1 MDPLWY
7 ANKYGLMDSEVYDQ
21 LWNHCG
27 DEFLAKYDVRHK
39 PVVKEAKQKHKTKRP
54 PPPMGK
60 HANYVMAATLNQEL
74 HPIEDLKERKKR
86 ALELYHERV
95 LGISTPA
102 VPMAHNDNDEWT
114 AECTM
119 AYRKYLFSSSH
130 ALSQGWE
137 DLYIDDYSLFAPVST
152 LEDEYMTDY
161 MNRDDVKVALNVK
174 ETPIDKWP
182 FPKAGFD
189 YTKEYNACNWQE
201 HILFPNI
208 SMVDIY
214 MDIVPK
220 LERTW
225 IYNGNTV
232 REVSRCDVGQFAI
245 DSPTLFASFLPP
257 RILV

>member
-1 MDPLWY
+1 
-7 ANKYGLMDSEVYDQ
+7 
-21 LWNHCG
+21 
-27 DEFLAKYDVRHK
+27 
-39 PVVKEAKQKHKTKRP
+39 
-54 PPPMGK
+54 
-60 HANYVMAATLNQEL
+60 
-74 HPIEDLKERKKR
+74 
-86 ALELYHERV
+86 
-95 LGISTPA
+95 
-102 VPMAHNDNDEWT
+102 
-114 AECTM
+114 M

-152 LEDEYMTDY
+152 LEDEYMTNY
-161 MNRDDVKVALNVK
+161 MNRNDVKVALNVQ

-232 REVSRCDVGQFAI
+232 RRSKEGATRSFVVCD
-245 DSPTLFASFLPP
+245 
-257 RILV
+257 